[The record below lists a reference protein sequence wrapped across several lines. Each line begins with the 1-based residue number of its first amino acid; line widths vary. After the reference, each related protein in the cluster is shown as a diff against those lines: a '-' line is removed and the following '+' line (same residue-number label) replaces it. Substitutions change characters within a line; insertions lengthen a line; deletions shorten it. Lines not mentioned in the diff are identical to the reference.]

1 MFEFVLGVCVLV
13 LVSVGVLSCVGVCV
27 RVFVC
32 DVVGDCVGVL
42 DSVRVGV

>member
-1 MFEFVLGVCVLV
+1 MFVL
-13 LVSVGVLSCVGVCV
+13 VGVCV

-42 DSVRVGV
+42 DSVRWCLSSCSC